1 MANFNSKNMLSNV
14 HTTKPLA
21 LDFFHRASD
30 FFGQAV
36 RRVLALS
43 LAGTL
48 ALSTVGCGMAQGE
61 TASTA
66 NDGQKIGQVV
76 DQASTNELATSS
88 DAFDAGELFSDRDL
102 ESGYETA
109 GATSIE
115 LKTTESVVSGSGA
128 TADGSTV
135 TITAEGVYILS
146 GEISDGRVV
155 VDAGEEA
162 KVQLVLDGASITSST
177 AAALYV
183 KSADKVFVT
192 TASKS
197 TNTIAA
203 TGAATEEDEHTLDG
217 TVFACD
223 DLTINGSGTLTVTS
237 EAGNG
242 VVGKDEVTLTSGT
255 LNVTAA
261 GHAIQA
267 NDSVAVAGGNYKLEA
282 GTDGI
287 HVSNDED
294 AQLGYLYIADGTIE
308 VTAKSDGIDAAND
321 IQIDGGGFSITAGDD
336 GIHSEAE
343 LIINGGTIDVS
354 QSTEG
359 LEGAQVTV
367 NGGDTNVVAS
377 DDGVNATGDGTDTA
391 SEPVTMDMDA
401 AGSEAAPQEGMQQAM
416 GGRRMGQ
423 SQDMGGMGEGSMPEG
438 GPRGGGMQ
446 DGGMGGMPGGG
457 MGGGMMD
464 SDATA
469 VLTIRGGR
477 LVVDSGGD
485 GLDSNGSLVIEGGE
499 TYVNG
504 PSNDGNG
511 PLDCGVSS
519 KVTGGTLI
527 AIGSSGMAQGFGN
540 DSTQGSILATA
551 NGSAGDAVEIM
562 DEAGNVLASM
572 TASKSYACVIATA
585 PGMEAGGT
593 YTLRCGSEST
603 QVTA

>member
-30 FFGQAV
+30 FFGQAA

-61 TASTA
+61 TAPTA
-66 NDGQKIGQVV
+66 NDGQEISQVV

-88 DAFDAGELFSDRDL
+88 DAFDASELFSDRDL

-128 TADGSTV
+128 TTDGSTV

-177 AAALYV
+177 ATALYV

-287 HVSNDED
+287 HVSNDDD

-308 VTAKSDGIDAAND
+308 VIAKSDAIDASND
-321 IQIDGGGFSITAGDD
+321 IITAGDD

-377 DDGVNATGDGTDTA
+377 DDGVNATGDGTDTV
-391 SEPVTMDMDA
+391 SEPVAMDMDA

-423 SQDMGGMGEGSMPEG
+423 SQDMGGMGEGGMP
-438 GPRGGGMQ
+438 Q
-446 DGGMGGMPGGG
+446 GGMGGMGGGMRGG

-464 SDATA
+464 SNATA
-469 VLTIRGGR
+469 VLTIRGGS
-477 LVVDSGGD
+477 LAVDSGGD
-485 GLDSNGSLVIEGGE
+485 GLDCRIF
-499 TYVNG
+499 
-504 PSNDGNG
+504 P
-511 PLDCGVSS
+511 
-519 KVTGGTLI
+519 
-527 AIGSSGMAQGFGN
+527 F
-540 DSTQGSILATA
+540 
-551 NGSAGDAVEIM
+551 AV
-562 DEAGNVLASM
+562 GKRQPRL
-572 TASKSYACVIATA
+572 
-585 PGMEAGGT
+585 
-593 YTLRCGSEST
+593 
-603 QVTA
+603 